1 MQICWSIRGA
11 ANRGTAEIMKP
22 GENEESEEA
31 AEPSLYSYFPRES
44 DRDGSFRIV
53 PGPTLK
59 EYLAGNG
66 VI

>member
-1 MQICWSIRGA
+1 
-11 ANRGTAEIMKP
+11 MKP

-31 AEPSLYSYFPRES
+31 AEPNLYSYVPRES
-44 DRDGSFRIV
+44 DRAGSFRIV